1 MSLPLLVFEGTMC
14 LMEKSS
20 DLYLFQ
26 DTGMTFTANHY
37 SKGHS
42 VMLDDLCN
50 TYSILIEEIAFH
62 FNLTIF

>member
-1 MSLPLLVFEGTMC
+1 
-14 LMEKSS
+14 MEKSS

-26 DTGMTFTANHY
+26 DTRMTFTANHY

-50 TYSILIEEIAFH
+50 TYSILIENRDCFEPKFDHI
-62 FNLTIF
+62 LI